1 MHVTRW
7 EISFYSWEFCPAVRS
22 ELHELDVLCS
32 IQAGGG
38 WWVTEPIW
46 QRCHCRQIEESRS
59 SDCAL
64 MFLSVLLQVC
74 LASPAG
80 NTGQVG
86 SSVLIQEELC
96 ADWPWCQSCPFL
108 MTLGGCLSTAPLC
121 TMVRYFSSRKM
132 HLSLSC
138 SFQAHTNQPMGKRPI
153 WKLCACPFCKS
164 LF

>member
-22 ELHELDVLCS
+22 ELHELDLLCS

-38 WWVTEPIW
+38 WWFTEPIW

-59 SDCAL
+59 SDCVL
-64 MFLSVLLQVC
+64 MFLFVLLRVS
-74 LASPAG
+74 LASSAG

-132 HLSLSC
+132 HLSLFC
-138 SFQAHTNQPMGKRPI
+138 SFQAHTNQPNKQCET
-153 WKLCACPFCKS
+153 LPFLQS
-164 LF
+164 